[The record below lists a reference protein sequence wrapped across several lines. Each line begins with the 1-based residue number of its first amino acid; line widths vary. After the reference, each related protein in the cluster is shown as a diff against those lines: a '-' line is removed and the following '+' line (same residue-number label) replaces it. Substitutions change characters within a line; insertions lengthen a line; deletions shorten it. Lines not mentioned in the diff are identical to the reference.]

1 MRRCGWRASMRAAKR
16 NGLGMYPTDVLEE
29 TREAGPGPLFA
40 RRIADEAAGADA
52 VKRARSSFRYGG
64 GRRRWAMVQ
73 CMYRLWVGSAFRLN
87 GAGWLGVR
95 LLSAAGGPL

>member
-1 MRRCGWRASMRAAKR
+1 MRAAKR

-29 TREAGPGPLFA
+29 AREAGPGPLFA

-73 CMYRLWVGSAFRLN
+73 CMY
-87 GAGWLGVR
+87 
-95 LLSAAGGPL
+95 